1 MLGRS
6 ARLGGRAGHTLA
18 EVVRRTPLL
27 LCAVCCLGAG
37 QRCPERARPAV

>member
-18 EVVRRTPLL
+18 EVVRRTPML
-27 LCAVCCLGAG
+27 LCAVCFLA
-37 QRCPERARPAV
+37 RAALLESERAQP